1 MHGFRSRKENCYRGT
16 RSREIIPGIHQ
27 RSFQPYQ
34 PKHRKPGTGCIYR
47 INDHLW
53 EGKYSPVGPD
63 GKRIR
68 RNVYA
73 KTREECEEKLAVMIE
88 EMKREIEQQKQ
99 RTKQQI
105 LSESAL
111 L

>member
-1 MHGFRSRKENCYRGT
+1 MPQEEKKQHTDQSG
-16 RSREIIPGIHQ
+16 
-27 RSFQPYQ
+27 FQPYQ
-34 PKHRKPGTGCIYR
+34 PKHRKRGTGCVYQ

-73 KTREECEEKLAVMIE
+73 PTKEECEEKLAVMIE
-88 EMKREIEQQKQ
+88 EMKREIEAQKAS
-99 RTKQQI
+99 RST
-105 LSESAL
+105 
-111 L
+111 